1 MNAAADLSEAYKEWR
16 RLALAEGAAIR
27 SRDWNVVSDCQEALQ
42 RLQARI
48 IELRAGTNPA
58 PVIDL
63 RAVAELVE
71 IGKKN
76 LAWIAKVRESVRQ
89 EAAEGEQSSR
99 NLRRLR
105 SYAPAR
111 PPGWTSVS

>member
-27 SRDWNVVSDCQEALQ
+27 TRNWNVVSDCQEALR
-42 RLQARI
+42 RLQTRI
-48 IELRAGTNPA
+48 SELRAAENPVPA
-58 PVIDL
+58 TDA

-76 LAWIAKVRESVRQ
+76 LGWIIRIREIVRQ
-89 EAAEGEQSSR
+89 EAEAGEHSSR